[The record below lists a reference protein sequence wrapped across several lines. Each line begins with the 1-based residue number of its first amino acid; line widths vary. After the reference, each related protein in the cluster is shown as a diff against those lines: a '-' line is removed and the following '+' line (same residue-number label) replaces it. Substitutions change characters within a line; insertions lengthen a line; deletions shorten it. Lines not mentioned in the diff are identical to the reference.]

1 MQHQPPIL
9 SVSELN
15 LRAKNLLETGL
26 GTVQITG
33 EISNWTRA
41 SSGHCYFSLKD
52 EEAQVR
58 CACFRTNAIRLN
70 FTPENGLSVILE
82 AQVTLYLN
90 RGDYQLIVSRME
102 PAGQGLLALKFEQL
116 KKKLASQGLFDEK
129 NKKAIPKL
137 PRRIAVVTSPTGA
150 AFQDIKNVL
159 ARRFPLIPITLFPC
173 LVQGAEAPKS
183 LCQAITKA
191 DADRRCD
198 VIILARGGGSIED
211 LWAFN
216 NETLAYEIAQCA
228 TPIISGV
235 GHEIDFT
242 IADFV
247 ADLRAP
253 TPSAAAEQAV
263 PDQIAFLH
271 QLQTSENHL
280 IEKFERLLE
289 RRYTTLHQ
297 LQGKLKDPKALLQ
310 NQMQR
315 LDYAQQQLFSALEK
329 YLTGRRSELQTL
341 AAVLDQQNPLKL
353 LKRGYV
359 VLRHNGEPVTSK
371 EQVKPSDKITAEM
384 RDGLLELTVC

>member
-1 MQHQPPIL
+1 
-9 SVSELN
+9 
-15 LRAKNLLETGL
+15 
-26 GTVQITG
+26 
-33 EISNWTRA
+33 
-41 SSGHCYFSLKD
+41 
-52 EEAQVR
+52 
-58 CACFRTNAIRLN
+58 
-70 FTPENGLSVILE
+70 
-82 AQVTLYLN
+82 
-90 RGDYQLIVSRME
+90 
-102 PAGQGLLALKFEQL
+102 
-116 KKKLASQGLFDEK
+116 
-129 NKKAIPKL
+129 
-137 PRRIAVVTSPTGA
+137 
-150 AFQDIKNVL
+150 
-159 ARRFPLIPITLFPC
+159 
-173 LVQGAEAPKS
+173 
-183 LCQAITKA
+183 
-191 DADRRCD
+191 